1 MSSLFR
7 KLVVFI
13 ALSIV
18 ISSPALAKA
27 KDESDGKTAKSKSSL
42 TTKKKAS
49 ESSAKKAT
57 TKKTTS
63 KKTSSKKSKGTA
75 NISKEQY
82 KNITVNINKASA
94 AALSAYLMNIGP
106 ARATAIEKYR
116 KANGKFKSIDDLLK
130 VEGIGEKVLGNIKK
144 NLSLSRGE
152 ATAPE
157 GYKMGQVNKSS
168 TSKKSSAKKKSGSSS
183 SSSKSKRTTDNSSTS
198 SENKKDKKTT
208 SKKAS
213 GTGKARKSSDEPMSS
228 KAKKTTKTKKPIRKA
243 KTSAK
248 KKMKKTEKK

>member
-27 KDESDGKTAKSKSSL
+27 KDESDGKTAKPKSSL
-42 TTKKKAS
+42 TAKKKAS
-49 ESSAKKAT
+49 KSSAKKAT
-57 TKKTTS
+57 TKKTIS

-75 NISKEQY
+75 NTSKEQY

-130 VEGIGEKVLGNIKK
+130 VEGIGEKILGDIKK

-152 ATAPE
+152 TTAPE

-183 SSSKSKRTTDNSSTS
+183 SSSKSKRTTDSSSTS
-198 SENKKDKKTT
+198 SESKKNKKTN

-213 GTGKARKSSDEPMSS
+213 TTSKAKKSSDKPMSP
-228 KAKKTTKTKKPIRKA
+228 KAKKTTKAKKPVKKA

>member
-1 MSSLFR
+1 MSSLFH
-7 KLVVFI
+7 KLIVLI
-13 ALSIV
+13 ALSIM
-18 ISSPALAKA
+18 INSPALAKA

-42 TTKKKAS
+42 ITKKKAS
-49 ESSAKKAT
+49 KPSAKKAT
-57 TKKTTS
+57 T

-75 NISKEQY
+75 NTNKEQY

-168 TSKKSSAKKKSGSSS
+168 SSKKSSAKKKSGSSS
-183 SSSKSKRTTDNSSTS
+183 SSSKSKRTTDSSSTS
-198 SENKKDKKTT
+198 SESKKNKKTT

-213 GTGKARKSSDEPMSS
+213 GTAKARKSSDKPMSS
-228 KAKKTTKTKKPIRKA
+228 KA